1 MWCRSKRDIETIKLS
16 KKALEE
22 SVGGPVY
29 VPNEVEILG
38 SQAIV
43 VRRCCVCHAYQEA
56 SCRAPGREVS
66 LVPVIPNSRSS
77 GPVRL
82 SSCHCLVSCAGQHH
96 CHFCMCRQVCQKREV
111 MEIPLETT

>member
-22 SVGGPVY
+22 SVGGPAY

-43 VRRCCVCHAYQEA
+43 VRRCSCHAYQEA

-66 LVPVIPNSRSS
+66 LVPVIPNS
-77 GPVRL
+77 GLPGQCG
-82 SSCHCLVSCAGQHH
+82 CHLVIA
-96 CHFCMCRQVCQKREV
+96 
-111 MEIPLETT
+111 